1 MSQQVT
7 SRRPA
12 VRAAVD
18 ERAMAPAFKS
28 PDFPHRTCLAAGIFS
43 GAVLFLRLPDIAGG
57 RCSCTSPGIKLHAGV
72 YGSGLASL
80 VPFDVGPKKLHFTS
94 PSHF

>member
-1 MSQQVT
+1 MAWERGGFVGNGADNLLLSVI

-18 ERAMAPAFKS
+18 ERAVATAFKA

-43 GAVLFLRLPDIAGG
+43 SAELFLWLPDF
-57 RCSCTSPGIKLHAGV
+57 SAGV
-72 YGSGLASL
+72 QR
-80 VPFDVGPKKLHFTS
+80 PE
-94 PSHF
+94 